1 MIAPPIVPP
10 TIPPLS
16 PPTACH
22 CAPPP
27 APASGD
33 GPSSSGRPVSRHAPS
48 SPSSGSHAPPSGS
61 HGSGPGGGGAKG
73 REPEPAM
80 VPSAAPVVYQPE
92 AGGGVRRQWVPL
104 SHSQIREL
112 VKAQKEYGR
121 ESEYFRGVL
130 EATLS
135 EAEITPFDVRRLF
148 TCLLNPSER
157 VMWEAAWRRGVTE
170 ALPSLWSQPQSGVDF
185 TGRPLAID
193 QLLGTGDWEDGYSQA
208 STLPREALK
217 ASAAAAEK
225 AFLLLPG
232 GAPPTAFSRIFQG
245 PDEAFLD
252 FVEKLRKAIE
262 HQVSDEGARSTIL
275 REVASSN
282 ANQACRDAILSLPL
296 HPAPQMADMLEV
308 CARKVPLLT
317 TRDSEKRRIQP
328 PRVAAAEEPSTEQG
342 VAAAVSSKSSAPCH
356 LCGRT
361 GHWMPDCPLRAE
373 FYKFKREQGQLGANP
388 PKN

>member
-104 SHSQIREL
+104 SHSQIKEL

-157 VMWEAAWRRGVTE
+157 LISRLHGPDDHHYPPDSPPYRDSTTTCE
-170 ALPSLWSQPQSGVDF
+170 
-185 TGRPLAID
+185 PLDSSPAK
-193 QLLGTGDWEDGYSQA
+193 GERVED
-208 STLPREALK
+208 PRSSHGAG
-217 ASAAAAEK
+217 AH
-225 AFLLLPG
+225 LPG
-232 GAPPTAFSRIFQG
+232 PW
-245 PDEAFLD
+245 
-252 FVEKLRKAIE
+252 
-262 HQVSDEGARSTIL
+262 
-275 REVASSN
+275 
-282 ANQACRDAILSLPL
+282 
-296 HPAPQMADMLEV
+296 
-308 CARKVPLLT
+308 
-317 TRDSEKRRIQP
+317 
-328 PRVAAAEEPSTEQG
+328 
-342 VAAAVSSKSSAPCH
+342 
-356 LCGRT
+356 LC
-361 GHWMPDCPLRAE
+361 
-373 FYKFKREQGQLGANP
+373 
-388 PKN
+388 